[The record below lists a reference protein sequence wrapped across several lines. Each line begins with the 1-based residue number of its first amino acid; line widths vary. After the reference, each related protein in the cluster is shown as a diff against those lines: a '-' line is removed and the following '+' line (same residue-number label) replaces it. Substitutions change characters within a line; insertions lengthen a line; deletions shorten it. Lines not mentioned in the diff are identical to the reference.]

1 MSTFATLMYG
11 EIDEVANL
19 IDANKLS
26 DAEVRAVL
34 VNLCNRVKQLEKQV
48 FVQTTVLNDQM
59 ED

>member
-1 MSTFATLMYG
+1 MSTFATLMHG

-34 VNLCNRVKQLEKQV
+34 VNLCNRVKELEKQV
-48 FVQTTVLNDQM
+48 FVQTTLLNDQL